1 VWITFFSRAKIFF
14 VREKYFRARKNIS
27 RERRNFFARKYFLVF
42 SWRAF
47 LKKKKTERARAENFS
62 RQSFAARKNKKRA
75 ALSGGAPGS
84 PQNRPAERA
93 P

>member
-1 VWITFFSRAKIFF
+1 VDNFFFSRENIFCSRKIFS
-14 VREKYFRARKNIS
+14 REKKIS
-27 RERRNFFARKYFLVF
+27 RARRNFLARKYFLVF
-42 SWRAF
+42 RWRAF
-47 LKKKKTERARAENFS
+47 SKKKTERARAENFS

-75 ALSGGAPGS
+75 ALSGGAFGS